1 MCETC
6 GCEGEGAVVQRLGD
20 GRHVH
25 VYADGRVVGHGEG
38 HLHAHAHVHGEGHGH
53 DHEHEH
59 EHGHDHTHIARG
71 SRRAAVQIQVLARN
85 HAQAK
90 RNRSLLHEQRIGA
103 INLMSSPGAGK
114 TSLLARTL
122 PELRRSGPV
131 AVIEG
136 DQATSLDA
144 NRIAQTGVPV
154 VQINT
159 GKGCHLEA
167 DMVFAAVQQL
177 APAPSTLL
185 IIENVGNLVCPALFD
200 LGEGK
205 RVVLLSVTEGDDKP
219 EKYPNMFAAADLVVL
234 TKLDLLPHVDFSV
247 ERARAAVSKLNP
259 NATWLEVSA
268 KTGAGMPSWLAW
280 LESQR
285 SWPLTAAMR

>member
-6 GCEGEGAVVQRLGD
+6 GCDGDGAVVRHVEQTENAE
-20 GRHVH
+20 HVH
-25 VYADGRVVGHGEG
+25 VLADGRVVSHQ
-38 HLHAHAHVHGEGHGH
+38 HDHDH
-53 DHEHEH
+53 DHEHPH
-59 EHGHDHTHIARG
+59 AHRDHGVG
-71 SRRAAVQIQVLARN
+71 AVRESVQVQVLARN
-85 HAQAK
+85 HALAA
-90 RNRSLLHEQRIGA
+90 RNRSLLHEQRVSA

-114 TSLLARTL
+114 TTLLSRTL
-122 PELRRSGPV
+122 PELLRNGPV

-136 DQATSLDA
+136 DQATALDA
-144 NRIAQTGVPV
+144 DRVAQTGVPV

-167 DMVFAAVQQL
+167 DMIFAALQQL

-219 EKYPNMFAAADLVVL
+219 EKYPHMFAVADLVVL
-234 TKLDLLPHVDFSV
+234 TKLDLLAHVDFDV
-247 ERARAAVSKLNP
+247 ARARRAVSQLNP
-259 NATWLEVSA
+259 KAEWLEVSA
-268 KTGAGMPSWLAW
+268 KTGAGVPALLAW
-280 LESQR
+280 FEAGRATSV
-285 SWPLTAAMR
+285 SVSG